1 MPTWITTSVIATT
14 KTTWYLGA
22 VMIFEFL
29 NLPEG
34 QIGILAILMVIDFIS
49 GIGKQYRVDPKKITS
64 HKGWIWIIQKAGTFI
79 AVFTVALIFKGLWMD
94 GSTYINAMLAIL
106 IMAEGYSVI
115 QNVYAIRTGTMLP
128 EFDVIS
134 TILKGFSEFLKIK
147 IESAINQKQKPD
159 DKNTP

>member
-1 MPTWITTSVIATT
+1 
-14 KTTWYLGA
+14 
-22 VMIFEFL
+22 
-29 NLPEG
+29 
-34 QIGILAILMVIDFIS
+34 
-49 GIGKQYRVDPKKITS
+49 
-64 HKGWIWIIQKAGTFI
+64 
-79 AVFTVALIFKGLWMD
+79 MD